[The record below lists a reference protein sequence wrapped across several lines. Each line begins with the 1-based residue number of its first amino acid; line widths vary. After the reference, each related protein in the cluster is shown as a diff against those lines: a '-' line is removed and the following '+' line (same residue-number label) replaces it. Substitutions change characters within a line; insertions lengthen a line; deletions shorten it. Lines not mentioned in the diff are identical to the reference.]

1 MINLSKDEQMFTIY
15 REGEII
21 MEIGYGLVLIGEVIV
36 MALLLVG
43 FYHEDRFVAFENKI
57 CRAVRARHIRR
68 KRAKAKKYLEEKGP
82 AKADRAKAYLV
93 KTSSR
98 RPSVDGKK
106 QDRIEKAAAPR
117 EKWVS
122 ERDYLY
128 IPATTVRT
136 ADEKKTSRNK
146 QTFSPDLLDSRS
158 MRLIFGGGYSD
169 PDAA

>member
-1 MINLSKDEQMFTIY
+1 
-15 REGEII
+15 
-21 MEIGYGLVLIGEVIV
+21 MEIGSGLVLVGEVIV

-57 CRAVRARHIRR
+57 CRAVKAAHVRR

-98 RPSVDGKK
+98 RPAAAGKK
-106 QDRIEKAAAPR
+106 QDRSEKAVPPR

-128 IPATTVRT
+128 VPAATVPAGQKT
-136 ADEKKTSRNK
+136 ASRSAR
-146 QTFSPDLLDSRS
+146 TFSPDLLDSRS